1 MIEVNVLLEPSFS
14 DRFVNFNHS
23 CVDGLKV
30 LQSSHV
36 TDESMGWLGD
46 WCISFED
53 SKREPDMLDF
63 WIISI
68 SNVQV
73 SIDLSKEFTCQSM
86 LLGREFRAEYLL
98 DVTRRIIVEVYII
111 LSDGNNSIDVLI
123 G

>member
-1 MIEVNVLLEPSFS
+1 MIEINVLLKPSFS
-14 DRFVNFNHS
+14 DRFVNLNHS
-23 CVDGLKV
+23 CIDGLKV

-73 SIDLSKEFTCQSM
+73 SIDLSKEFTC
-86 LLGREFRAEYLL
+86 
-98 DVTRRIIVEVYII
+98 
-111 LSDGNNSIDVLI
+111 
-123 G
+123 

>member
-1 MIEVNVLLEPSFS
+1 MIEINVLLKPSFS
-14 DRFVNFNHS
+14 DRFVNLNHS
-23 CVDGLKV
+23 CIDGLKV

-36 TDESMGWLGD
+36 TDEGMSWLGD

-73 SIDLSKEFTCQSM
+73 SIDLSKKFTIQSM

-98 DVTRRIIVEVYII
+98 DVTRRILVEVYII
-111 LSDGNNSIDVLI
+111 LSDWNNSIDVLI